1 MNNRAR
7 HPVKPAM
14 QDNAKTCGVMLA
26 LLALL
31 VPAGEAAARPRV
43 TKQEEARLNK
53 WEVLEYSEKVSG
65 SKIAMGKAI
74 GIIDDIPEAVVYVM
88 EDVAK
93 YKHFLPRI
101 KGSRVVKRQ
110 GPHTYA
116 VLETDFPWPVKD
128 AWAYVRFTRQ
138 KLKGRTYVIRW
149 GMRNGTLKSFGGT
162 ALVEVWSK
170 KGGVTR
176 TSIIYKLLA
185 EPKTSIPDSKISKG
199 VMHITAAFV
208 HRIRMRLQ
216 ALRKFKKLPPQLKKR

>member
-1 MNNRAR
+1 MIR
-7 HPVKPAM
+7 HLVAY
-14 QDNAKTCGVMLA
+14 GV
-26 LLALL
+26 LL
-31 VPAGEAAARPRV
+31 VVLASASATAARPKV
-43 TKQEEARLNK
+43 TKQEEARLEK
-53 WEVLEYSEKVSG
+53 WEVLEYSQMVPG
-65 SKIAMGKAI
+65 SSVMTGKAI

-93 YKHFLPRI
+93 YKFFLPRI
-101 KGSRVVKRQ
+101 KESRVVKRQ
-110 GPHTYA
+110 GNHTYA

-176 TSIIYKLLA
+176 TSIIYKMLA